1 MTETPRTAPIVVTG
15 ASGKTGRRI
24 AARLAAAGH
33 PVRGVGRTTEPR
45 DFAAVMSEAFTPAG
59 AR

>member
-24 AARLAAAGH
+24 AARL
-33 PVRGVGRTTEPR
+33 VTT
-45 DFAAVMSEAFTPAG
+45 AG